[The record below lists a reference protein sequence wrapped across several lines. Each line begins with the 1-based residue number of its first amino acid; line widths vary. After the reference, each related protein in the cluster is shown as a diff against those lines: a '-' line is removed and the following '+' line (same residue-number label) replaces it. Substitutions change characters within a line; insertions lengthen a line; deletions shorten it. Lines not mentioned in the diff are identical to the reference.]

1 MGRAFPYSLDP
12 AATEGLTT
20 VADWGALPGAPEE
33 GALALTE
40 DDGALWEWREVSG
53 DGLWLP
59 AEVTYGG
66 TVAYRTGVDS
76 EPCRLRLADASWPVT
91 WLAVGATKGP
101 GNPLAIA
108 GGSGTQY
115 IASELPASTGGLYLM
130 VVTPTALGE
139 GVAWVAYLGGEGGGS
154 NLLPG
159 AYVTPSAAVIGSLAG
174 AVSSAGG
181 DSVPAAGRPAF
192 IVHDDRGAARIT
204 RVIVPG
210 YGVTHQSSIRRAD
223 IATHP
228 TPYFGVTNLSSTG
241 FSLDYIGLV
250 EVT

>member
-1 MGRAFPYSLDP
+1 MGRALPYALAP
-12 AATEGLTT
+12 AAAAGLTT
-20 VADWGALPGAPEE
+20 VADWDALPASPAS

-66 TVAYRTGVDS
+66 AVAYRAGVDS

-91 WLAVGATKGP
+91 WLDAGASKSA

-108 GGSGTQY
+108 GGAGTQY
-115 IASELPASTGGLYLM
+115 LASELPVSTGGLYLM
-130 VVTPTALGE
+130 IVTPTALGV

-159 AYVTPSAAVIGSLAG
+159 VYVTPSAAVVGNLSG

-181 DSVPAAGRPAF
+181 DSVPAAGRPVF
-192 IVHDDRGAARIT
+192 IVHDDRGADRIT

-210 YGVTHQSSIRRAD
+210 YGVTHQSSVRRAD

-228 TPYFGVTNLSSTG
+228 TPYFGATNLSGTA
-241 FSLDYIGLV
+241 FSIDYIGLF